1 MVEKVEYSVQ
11 LFYFF
16 WYFEAGVYMNDFKT
30 KAINGIGDNLLKIL
44 SVNLTYDSYNVIK
57 DITKEN
63 NDKKENYSQLVAGFN
78 ENCYVYF
85 DDLEDFMKFTN
96 RDYLRS
102 YFHNSNQKIEL
113 CFRRLFQGAYIWV
126 KLEIS
131 KDEDYSSS
139 NELVTI
145 CIININRAFNLIN
158 GKIQQLEEKIQFQK
172 KENEI
177 LKSLASI
184 YYSMHL
190 IDLEKDSLSEISSQ
204 WLVREYVNHID
215 GASSQMNSAMT
226 HLIAKDYQKKA
237 LEFADLKTVRERLG
251 LKKIISEELLGNNV
265 GWIRASF
272 IPVEYN
278 EIGVVRVLF
287 LVQVIDEEKRR
298 EERLISISNT
308 DQLTS
313 LYNRRAYE
321 AELTKVDAN
330 KNGNLC
336 FVVYDVNGLK
346 RMNDTLGHAAGDEL
360 IRVTASIIS
369 DVFSEVGKCFRTGGD
384 EFVVI
389 AITNEVELL
398 INKTQELFK
407 NCKGEYIDGISV
419 SAGYAK
425 RDDYPDI
432 NAFEL
437 EKVAD
442 KCMYENKK
450 IYYVE
455 NNID

>member
-1 MVEKVEYSVQ
+1 
-11 LFYFF
+11 
-16 WYFEAGVYMNDFKT
+16 MNDFKT
-30 KAINGIGDNLLKIL
+30 KAINGIGDNLLKLL
-44 SVNLTYDSYNVIK
+44 SVNLTNDTFNVIK
-57 DITKEN
+57 DITGEN
-63 NDKKENYSQLVAGFN
+63 NDKDGNFSQWFDGFSKN
-78 ENCYVYF
+78 GNVYF
-85 DDLEDFMKFTN
+85 DDLDDFMKLTN

-102 YFHNSNQKIEL
+102 YFHNSNQKIEF
-113 CFRRLFQGAYIWV
+113 CFRRLLHNSYIWV

-131 KDEDYSSS
+131 RDDNYSSS
-139 NELVTI
+139 NELVVI

-177 LKSLASI
+177 LKSLANI

-190 IDLEKDSLSEISSQ
+190 IDLENDTLSEISSK

-215 GASSQMNSAMT
+215 GASSQMVAAMT
-226 HLIAKDYQKKA
+226 HLISEDYQKRA
-237 LEFADLKTVRERLG
+237 LDFTDLKTVRERLG
-251 LKKIISEELLGNNV
+251 FKKIISEELLGNNA
-265 GWIRASF
+265 GWIRISF

-278 EIGVVRVLF
+278 ENGVIKVLF

-321 AELTKVDAN
+321 AELVKVDLN
-330 KNGNLC
+330 ENHNLC
-336 FVVYDVNGLK
+336 FIVYDVNGLK

-360 IRVTASIIS
+360 IKVTASIIS

-407 NCKGEYIDGISV
+407 NSKGEYINGISV

-425 RDDYPDI
+425 RDDYPNI
-432 NAFEL
+432 KAFEL
-437 EKVAD
+437 EKIAD
-442 KCMYENKK
+442 KRMYENKK
-450 IYYVE
+450 VYYIS